1 LLDSLDAWS
10 GDQASGL
17 RRLFGGRAPQVIAFA
32 SGRDACGRTT
42 LLVQTSAALAAAG
55 HGVVIVDE
63 NLTADNTLA
72 AFGVA
77 ARHDLLHAVRGDCA
91 LPQVAVAAAPLIRI
105 VLAAR
110 AAREL
115 DHRGGG
121 DAVGRLADCL
131 RELQRG
137 VGFVLIDTATR
148 RGGHL
153 SPLALAAPHVA
164 VVVAAHSAAITHAY
178 ALIKRLAQECG
189 RDGFQ
194 IVITRARSREEAQ
207 AIFYNMRR
215 VARAHLGVRLEFLGD
230 ARVPVNDH
238 IAEALLAR
246 LPEAADDGDGNGFLF
261 PTAARTPAWG
271 RLSALDSVV

>member
-1 LLDSLDAWS
+1 LLDSLDAWA
-10 GDQASGL
+10 GDQAAGL

-63 NLTADNTLA
+63 NQTADNTLA

-77 ARHDLLHAVRGDCA
+77 ARHDLLHAVHGDRTLA
-91 LPQVAVAAAPLIRI
+91 QVAVAAAPLIRI

-115 DHRGGG
+115 DQHSRGDG
-121 DAVGRLADCL
+121 VGRLADCL

-137 VGFVLIDTATR
+137 AGFILIDTATR

-164 VVVAAHSAAITHAY
+164 VVVAAHSIAITHAY

-207 AIFYNMRR
+207 GIFDNMRR
-215 VARAHLGVRLEFLGD
+215 VAREHLGVRLEFLGD

-238 IAEALLAR
+238 IAEALLSR
-246 LPEAADDGDGNGFLF
+246 LPAAADDGDGNGFLW
-261 PTAARTPAWG
+261 PGAATTLAWRG
-271 RLSALDSVV
+271 AAALDSVV